1 MIPRD
6 KPLFVHSDVGR
17 GLLAAR
23 RAGAVIKSAHVQE
36 SLLGFLATLSDAGE
50 DGLIFPAFNY
60 DYGNTRLFDVD
71 IDPVQV
77 GALPEWIRR
86 CGKFSRTEQPFF
98 SFLSTID
105 LEVAGRVKSDP
116 FDSTSGFQWLI
127 DHDATLLLFG
137 ATLASL
143 TFIHYVEQMC
153 GKPVYRYDKSFP
165 GQIVTQSQT
174 RSCDVVMHVR
184 PRGVRLE
191 YDWSRLEKDLVIVGL
206 MQTSEDMP
214 GVSWVSARSILDFWA
229 KKLSEDP
236 FYLLDAQSRSTF
248 SSVTDG
254 GVRRVQ
260 LEDFEK

>member
-17 GLLAAR
+17 GLLAAK
-23 RAGAVIKSAHVQE
+23 RAGAVIKSARLQE
-36 SLLGFLATLSDAGE
+36 SLLDFLATLSDAGE
-50 DGLIFPAFNY
+50 DGLVFPAFNY
-60 DYGNTRLFDVD
+60 EYGKTRFFDVD
-71 IDPVQV
+71 NDPVQV

-86 CGKFSRTEQPFF
+86 GGNFRRTEQPFF

-105 LEVAGRVKSDP
+105 LGVSGRVKSDP
-116 FDSTSGFQWLI
+116 FDGTSGFQWLF

-137 ATLASL
+137 ATITSL

-165 GQIVTQSQT
+165 GQIATRGQP
-174 RSCDVVMHVR
+174 RSCDLVMHVR
-184 PRGVRLE
+184 PMGVHLD
-191 YDWSRLEKDLVIVGL
+191 YDWSRLEKDLLIAGL
-206 MQTSEDMP
+206 MRTSGEMP
-214 GVSWVSARSILDFWA
+214 GVAWMSARAIFDFWA
-229 KKLSEDP
+229 VKLSDDP

-248 SSVTDG
+248 ASLTDG

-260 LEDFEK
+260 LKDFEK